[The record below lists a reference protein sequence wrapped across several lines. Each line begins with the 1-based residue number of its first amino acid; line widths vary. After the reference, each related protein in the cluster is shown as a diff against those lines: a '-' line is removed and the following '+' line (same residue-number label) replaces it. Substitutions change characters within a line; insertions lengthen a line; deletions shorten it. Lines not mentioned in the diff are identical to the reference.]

1 MGKKAQNPEGGN
13 VEAGALAEV
22 ANEPGQARYKTDPE
36 AIPEAIAV
44 DEQPMESRS
53 SSKNL
58 NKAHSKG
65 SKRDAPVPQ
74 AVRMDSTI
82 PLAQPYEGGGYGNQ
96 PTAIPQHMV
105 QVRKRRQAFT
115 SGGDEC
121 ELELNSVAPLC
132 CISAIWGSSLSTL
145 RIAPPR
151 GLAAAISWRTDG
163 AALVGCVRRLRA
175 RVATESAW
183 YL

>member
-105 QVRKRRQAFT
+105 QTACQSCDRVSMVPLMPNGTVYYTCPYCQGVNAGHPQHKDG
-115 SGGDEC
+115 SGGG
-121 ELELNSVAPLC
+121 A
-132 CISAIWGSSLSTL
+132 
-145 RIAPPR
+145 
-151 GLAAAISWRTDG
+151 LAAAASAG
-163 AALVGCVRRLRA
+163 LCLLCCVDF
-175 RVATESAW
+175 
-183 YL
+183 